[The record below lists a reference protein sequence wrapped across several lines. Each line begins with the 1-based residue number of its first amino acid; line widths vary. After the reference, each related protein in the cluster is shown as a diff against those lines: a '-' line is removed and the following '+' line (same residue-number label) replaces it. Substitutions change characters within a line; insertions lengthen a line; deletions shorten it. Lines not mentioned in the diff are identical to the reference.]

1 MQPFIIFLYYG
12 YTLKTKYRNPE
23 IFTIF
28 WLTSGDWKTPKALDF
43 RILKFEIRFLA
54 KFRLEQNG

>member
-1 MQPFIIFLYYG
+1 MQFFVIIPYYG
-12 YTLKTKYRNPE
+12 YTLNTKYRNPE

-28 WLTSGDWKTPKALDF
+28 WLTSSDWKTPKALDF

-54 KFRLEQNG
+54 KFHL